1 MIRMGRGNRPDQ
13 PDTPVNNNNTYT
25 TGAQPSYQYQSEAVA
40 APSRAITDSES
51 MARDIKEG
59 RLSGF
64 VGHGTVLT
72 GETNFEAMLRVD
84 GHLMGTVASDS
95 GTLLV
100 GTNGQVDA
108 NISVAAALVNGN
120 VNGDIIATDKIQL
133 GRTARVVG
141 NITTPR
147 LILEDG
153 AVLEGSC
160 SMFVLLPAVGL
171 ANAAATLVGQNLG
184 AAKPERAERSV
195 WTAGFLNAGLLGV
208 AGLFFIIFP
217 DLVISIF
224 TQDPAVA
231 AYGRDCLRIVG
242 YGYAFYGL
250 GMVMESS
257 FNGAGDAW
265 TPTYLN
271 FFVFWLIEIP
281 LAYLLATRFAWGPQG
296 VFWAITISF
305 SILAVTSALVFKRG
319 KWKLKTV

>member
-1 MIRMGRGNRPDQ
+1 MIRMGRGTKTDEPT
-13 PDTPVNNNNTYT
+13 TPGNNNYT

-160 SMFVLLPAVGL
+160 SMVKAKEAQEHQAAETESHYRGTEYSTPVEDEEEEEETETLFDSTVETDEDEEEETAG
-171 ANAAATLVGQNLG
+171 AAT
-184 AAKPERAERSV
+184 
-195 WTAGFLNAGLLGV
+195 
-208 AGLFFIIFP
+208 I
-217 DLVISIF
+217 
-224 TQDPAVA
+224 
-231 AYGRDCLRIVG
+231 
-242 YGYAFYGL
+242 
-250 GMVMESS
+250 
-257 FNGAGDAW
+257 
-265 TPTYLN
+265 
-271 FFVFWLIEIP
+271 
-281 LAYLLATRFAWGPQG
+281 
-296 VFWAITISF
+296 
-305 SILAVTSALVFKRG
+305 
-319 KWKLKTV
+319 

>member
-1 MIRMGRGNRPDQ
+1 MGRGTKTDEPT
-13 PDTPVNNNNTYT
+13 TPGNNNYT

-120 VNGDIIATDKIQL
+120 VNGDIVATEKIQL

-160 SMFVLLPAVGL
+160 SMVKAKEAQEHHAAETESHYRGTEYSTAVEDDEEEEETETLFDSTVETDEDEEEETAG
-171 ANAAATLVGQNLG
+171 AAT
-184 AAKPERAERSV
+184 
-195 WTAGFLNAGLLGV
+195 
-208 AGLFFIIFP
+208 I
-217 DLVISIF
+217 
-224 TQDPAVA
+224 
-231 AYGRDCLRIVG
+231 
-242 YGYAFYGL
+242 
-250 GMVMESS
+250 
-257 FNGAGDAW
+257 
-265 TPTYLN
+265 
-271 FFVFWLIEIP
+271 
-281 LAYLLATRFAWGPQG
+281 
-296 VFWAITISF
+296 
-305 SILAVTSALVFKRG
+305 
-319 KWKLKTV
+319 